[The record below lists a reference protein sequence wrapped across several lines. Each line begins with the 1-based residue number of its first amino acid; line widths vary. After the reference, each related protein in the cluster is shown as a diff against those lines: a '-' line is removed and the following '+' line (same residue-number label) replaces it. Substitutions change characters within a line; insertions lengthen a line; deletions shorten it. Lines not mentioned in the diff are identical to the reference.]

1 MEKVRE
7 MNKAIFRD
15 NLLMTIGEVMGKIS
29 VDENDIRF
37 NIIPVYEKDK
47 SFNGL
52 DNTMRL
58 VLLSEKN
65 VGNKLF
71 TLDETVKLVAWNSP
85 FVPIWINISLNR
97 KEEGKIIFDFETSLR
112 LRKPSLLRNA
122 DTGHAPFKAIT
133 NNTTKLFS

>member
-15 NLLMTIGEVMGKIS
+15 NLLMTIGEFFEEKI
-29 VDENDIRF
+29 VDEGNIRF
-37 NIIPVYEKDK
+37 NIIPVYEKNK
-47 SFNGL
+47 PFNGL

-58 VLLSEKN
+58 ILLNEKN
-65 VGNKLF
+65 IGNKLL
-71 TLDETVKLVAWNSP
+71 TLEETVKLVAWNSP

-97 KEEGKIIFDFETSLR
+97 REESKIIFNFETSLR

-122 DTGHAPFKAIT
+122 DTGHPPFKAIM
-133 NNTTKLFS
+133 

>member
-7 MNKAIFRD
+7 MNKIIFRD
-15 NLLMTIGEVMGKIS
+15 NLLMTIGEVMGEIS

-58 VLLSEKN
+58 VLLSEKM
-65 VGNKLF
+65 
-71 TLDETVKLVAWNSP
+71 
-85 FVPIWINISLNR
+85 
-97 KEEGKIIFDFETSLR
+97 
-112 LRKPSLLRNA
+112 
-122 DTGHAPFKAIT
+122 
-133 NNTTKLFS
+133 

>member
-7 MNKAIFRD
+7 MNKMIFRN
-15 NLLMTIGEVMGKIS
+15 NLLMTIDEVMGETL

-58 VLLSEKN
+58 ILLSEKN
-65 VGNKLF
+65 IGNKLL
-71 TLDETVKLVAWNSP
+71 TLEETVKLVAWNAP
-85 FVPIWINISLNR
+85 LVPIWINISLNR
-97 KEEGKIIFDFETSLR
+97 KEAGKIIFDFKTSLR

-133 NNTTKLFS
+133 HNAAES

>member
-15 NLLMTIGEVMGKIS
+15 NLLMTICEVMGEIN
-29 VDENDIRF
+29 VDEKVIRF

-52 DNTMRL
+52 DDTMRL

-65 VGNKLF
+65 VGNKLL
-71 TLDETVKLVAWNSP
+71 TLEETVKLVAWN
-85 FVPIWINISLNR
+85 
-97 KEEGKIIFDFETSLR
+97 
-112 LRKPSLLRNA
+112 
-122 DTGHAPFKAIT
+122 
-133 NNTTKLFS
+133 